1 MQVPLTLAVKNELDK
16 LSRYCGSNYGYRY
29 PSTSYYRPSY
39 SSGYSTG
46 GTGGFSLASL
56 IGTVNKFR

>member
-39 SSGYSTG
+39 SGGYSTG